1 MPLTSERLQKLPK
14 FQVHGAGGGT
24 QVFLF
29 ASEKGHGESQQVTES
44 AETKAQLAGL
54 LLKA

>member
-1 MPLTSERLQKLPK
+1 MTSERLQKLPK